1 MDLQIVKENLEKK
14 GFKVSVFSDAKE
26 ASDYL
31 NKEINNTSVA
41 FGGSMT
47 LAEMGLFDTL
57 KTHNELWYHSNAELI
72 EKYGREEIFKRA
84 MSADVYISSVNGM
97 SSDGILINIDGNG
110 NRIASTAF
118 GHKKVYYVVGK
129 NKIED
134 TFEKAMWRARNIAA
148 PKNAQRLNRK
158 TPCAIKGDK
167 CYNCSSPERICRGIL
182 ITEAPMSAQET
193 EILLVN
199 ENLGY

>member
-1 MDLQIVKENLEKK
+1 MDLQIVKENSEKK

-84 MSADVYISSVNGM
+84 MGADVYISSVNGI

>member
-1 MDLQIVKENLEKK
+1 MDLQIVKENSEKK

-84 MSADVYISSVNGM
+84 MGADVYISSVNGM
-97 SSDGILINIDGNG
+97 SSDGVLINIDGNG

-182 ITEAPMSAQET
+182 ITETPMSGQET
-193 EILLVN
+193 EILLIN

>member
-97 SSDGILINIDGNG
+97 SSDGVLINIDGNG

>member
-57 KTHNELWYHSNAELI
+57 KTHNEIWYHSDAELI
-72 EKYGREEIFKRA
+72 EKYDREEIFKRA
-84 MSADVYISSVNGM
+84 MSTDVYISSVNGM

-148 PKNAQRLNRK
+148 PKNAQRLSRK

-182 ITEAPMSAQET
+182 ITETPMSAQET

>member
-1 MDLQIVKENLEKK
+1 MDLQIVKENSEKK

-57 KTHNELWYHSNAELI
+57 KTHNEIWYHSNAELI

-84 MSADVYISSVNGM
+84 MGADVYISSVNGM
-97 SSDGILINIDGNG
+97 SSDGVLINIDGNG

-118 GHKKVYYVVGK
+118 GHTKVYYVVGK

-148 PKNAQRLNRK
+148 PKNARRLNRK

-182 ITEAPMSAQET
+182 ITETPMSAQET

>member
-57 KTHNELWYHSNAELI
+57 KTHNEIWYHSDAELI

-97 SSDGILINIDGNG
+97 SSDGVLINIDGNG

-148 PKNAQRLNRK
+148 PKNAQRLSRK

>member
-14 GFKVSVFSDAKE
+14 GFKVSVFFDAKE

-57 KTHNELWYHSNAELI
+57 KTHNEIWYHSNAELI

-97 SSDGILINIDGNG
+97 SSDGVLINIDGNG

>member
-1 MDLQIVKENLEKK
+1 MDLQIVKENSEKK

-97 SSDGILINIDGNG
+97 SSDGVLINIDGNG

>member
-1 MDLQIVKENLEKK
+1 MDLQIVKENSEKK

-57 KTHNELWYHSNAELI
+57 KTHNEIWYHSDAELI

-84 MSADVYISSVNGM
+84 MGADVYISSVNGM
-97 SSDGILINIDGNG
+97 SSDGVLINIDGNG

-148 PKNAQRLNRK
+148 PKNAQRLSRK

-182 ITEAPMSAQET
+182 ITEAPMRAHET

>member
-1 MDLQIVKENLEKK
+1 MDLQIVKENSEKK

-97 SSDGILINIDGNG
+97 SSDGVLINIDGNG

-148 PKNAQRLNRK
+148 PKNAQRLSRK

-193 EILLVN
+193 EIVLID
-199 ENLGY
+199 EHLGY

>member
-1 MDLQIVKENLEKK
+1 MDLQIVKENSEKK

-57 KTHNELWYHSNAELI
+57 KTHNEIWYHSNAELI

>member
-57 KTHNELWYHSNAELI
+57 KTHNEIW
-72 EKYGREEIFKRA
+72 
-84 MSADVYISSVNGM
+84 
-97 SSDGILINIDGNG
+97 
-110 NRIASTAF
+110 
-118 GHKKVYYVVGK
+118 
-129 NKIED
+129 
-134 TFEKAMWRARNIAA
+134 
-148 PKNAQRLNRK
+148 
-158 TPCAIKGDK
+158 
-167 CYNCSSPERICRGIL
+167 
-182 ITEAPMSAQET
+182 
-193 EILLVN
+193 
-199 ENLGY
+199 

>member
-1 MDLQIVKENLEKK
+1 MDLQIVKENSEKK

-84 MSADVYISSVNGM
+84 MGADVYISSVNGM
-97 SSDGILINIDGNG
+97 SSDGVLINIDGNG

-118 GHKKVYYVVGK
+118 GHTKVYYVVGK

-148 PKNAQRLNRK
+148 PKNARRLNRK

-182 ITEAPMSAQET
+182 ITETPMSAQET

>member
-1 MDLQIVKENLEKK
+1 MDLQIVKENSEKK

-84 MSADVYISSVNGM
+84 MGADVYISSVNGM
-97 SSDGILINIDGNG
+97 SSDGVLINIDGNG

-118 GHKKVYYVVGK
+118 GHTKVYYVVGK

>member
-1 MDLQIVKENLEKK
+1 MDLQIVKENSEKK

-84 MSADVYISSVNGM
+84 MGADVYISSVNGM

>member
-1 MDLQIVKENLEKK
+1 MDLQIVKENSEKK

-57 KTHNELWYHSNAELI
+57 KTHNEIWYHSNAELI

-84 MSADVYISSVNGM
+84 MGADVYISSVNGM
-97 SSDGILINIDGNG
+97 SSDGVLINIDGNG

-118 GHKKVYYVVGK
+118 GHTKVYYVVGK

>member
-57 KTHNELWYHSNAELI
+57 KTHNEIWYHSNAELI

-84 MSADVYISSVNGM
+84 MGADVYISSVNGM
-97 SSDGILINIDGNG
+97 SSDGVLINIDGNG

-118 GHKKVYYVVGK
+118 GHTKVYYVVGK

>member
-1 MDLQIVKENLEKK
+1 MDLQIVKENSEKK

-57 KTHNELWYHSNAELI
+57 KTHNEIWYHSNAELI

-97 SSDGILINIDGNG
+97 SSDGVLINIDGNG

>member
-1 MDLQIVKENLEKK
+1 MDLQIVKENSEKK

-97 SSDGILINIDGNG
+97 SSDGVLINIDGNG

-134 TFEKAMWRARNIAA
+134 TFENAMWRARNIAA
-148 PKNAQRLNRK
+148 PNNAQRLNRK

>member
-1 MDLQIVKENLEKK
+1 MDLQIVKENSEKK

-57 KTHNELWYHSNAELI
+57 KTHNEIWYHSNAELI

-84 MSADVYISSVNGM
+84 MGADVYISSVNGM
-97 SSDGILINIDGNG
+97 SSDGVLINIDGNG

-118 GHKKVYYVVGK
+118 GHTKVYYVVGK

-182 ITEAPMSAQET
+182 ITETPMSAQET

>member
-1 MDLQIVKENLEKK
+1 MDLQIVKENSEKK

-84 MSADVYISSVNGM
+84 MGADVYISSVNGM
-97 SSDGILINIDGNG
+97 SSDGVLINIDGNG

-148 PKNAQRLNRK
+148 PKKAQR
-158 TPCAIKGDK
+158 
-167 CYNCSSPERICRGIL
+167 
-182 ITEAPMSAQET
+182 
-193 EILLVN
+193 
-199 ENLGY
+199 

>member
-1 MDLQIVKENLEKK
+1 MDLQIVKENSEKK

-84 MSADVYISSVNGM
+84 MGADVYISSVNGM
-97 SSDGILINIDGNG
+97 SSDGALINIDGNG

>member
-84 MSADVYISSVNGM
+84 MGADVYISSVNGM
-97 SSDGILINIDGNG
+97 SSDGVLINIDGNG

-118 GHKKVYYVVGK
+118 GHTKVYYVVGK

>member
-1 MDLQIVKENLEKK
+1 MDSQIVKENSEKK

-97 SSDGILINIDGNG
+97 SSDGVLINIDGNG

>member
-14 GFKVSVFSDAKE
+14 GFKVSVFFDAKE

-84 MSADVYISSVNGM
+84 MSADIYISSVNGM
-97 SSDGILINIDGNG
+97 SSDGVLINIDGNG

-148 PKNAQRLNRK
+148 PKNAQRLSRK

-193 EILLVN
+193 EIVLID
-199 ENLGY
+199 EHLGY

>member
-57 KTHNELWYHSNAELI
+57 KTHNEIWYHSDAELI

-84 MSADVYISSVNGM
+84 MSTDVYISSVNGM
-97 SSDGILINIDGNG
+97 SADGALINIDGNG

-182 ITEAPMSAQET
+182 ITETPMSAQET

>member
-1 MDLQIVKENLEKK
+1 MDLQIVKENSEKK
-14 GFKVSVFSDAKE
+14 GFKVSVFFDAKE

-84 MSADVYISSVNGM
+84 MGADVYISSVNGM
-97 SSDGILINIDGNG
+97 SSDGVLINIDGNG

>member
-1 MDLQIVKENLEKK
+1 MDLQIVKENFEKK

-31 NKEINNTSVA
+31 NKEINNVSVA

-57 KTHNELWYHSNAELI
+57 KTHNEVWYHSNAELI

-118 GHKKVYYVVGK
+118 GHKKVYYVVGN

-148 PKNAQRLNRK
+148 PKNAQRLSKK
-158 TPCAIKGDK
+158 TPCAVKGDK
-167 CYNCSSPERICRGIL
+167 CYNCSSPDRICRGIL
-182 ITEAPMSAQET
+182 ITESPMSGQET
-193 EILLVN
+193 EIVLVN
-199 ENLGY
+199 KNLGY

>member
-1 MDLQIVKENLEKK
+1 MDLQIVKENSEKK

-57 KTHNELWYHSNAELI
+57 KTHNEIWYHSNAELI

-84 MSADVYISSVNGM
+84 MGADVYISSVNGM
-97 SSDGILINIDGNG
+97 SSDGVLINIDGNG

-118 GHKKVYYVVGK
+118 GHTKVYYVVGK

-148 PKNAQRLNRK
+148 PKNARRLNRK

>member
-1 MDLQIVKENLEKK
+1 MDLQIVKENSEKK

-84 MSADVYISSVNGM
+84 MGADVYISSVNGM

-118 GHKKVYYVVGK
+118 GHTKVYYVVGK

>member
-57 KTHNELWYHSNAELI
+57 KTHNEIWYHSNAELI

-84 MSADVYISSVNGM
+84 MGADVYISSVNGM

-118 GHKKVYYVVGK
+118 GHTKVYYVVGK

-148 PKNAQRLNRK
+148 PKNARRLNRK

-182 ITEAPMSAQET
+182 ITETPMSAQET

>member
-84 MSADVYISSVNGM
+84 MSADIYISSVNGM
-97 SSDGILINIDGNG
+97 SSDGALINIDGNG

-134 TFEKAMWRARNIAA
+134 TFDKAMWRARNIAA
-148 PKNAQRLNRK
+148 PKNAQRLSRK

-182 ITEAPMSAQET
+182 ITETPMSGQET
-193 EILLVN
+193 EILLIN

>member
-1 MDLQIVKENLEKK
+1 MDLQIVKENSEKK

-97 SSDGILINIDGNG
+97 SSDGVLINIDGNG

-148 PKNAQRLNRK
+148 PKNAQRLSRK

-182 ITEAPMSAQET
+182 ITETPMSAQET

>member
-1 MDLQIVKENLEKK
+1 MDLQIVKENSEKK

-57 KTHNELWYHSNAELI
+57 KTHNEIWYHSNAELI

-84 MSADVYISSVNGM
+84 MGADVYISSVNGM
-97 SSDGILINIDGNG
+97 SSDGVFINIDGNG

-118 GHKKVYYVVGK
+118 GHTKVYYVVGK

-148 PKNAQRLNRK
+148 PKNARRLNRK

>member
-1 MDLQIVKENLEKK
+1 MDLQIVKENSEKK

-84 MSADVYISSVNGM
+84 MGADVYISSVNGM

-148 PKNAQRLNRK
+148 PKNARRLNRK

-182 ITEAPMSAQET
+182 ITETPMSAQET

>member
-14 GFKVSVFSDAKE
+14 GFKVSVFFDAKE

-97 SSDGILINIDGNG
+97 SSDGVLINIDGNG

-148 PKNAQRLNRK
+148 PKNAQRLSRK

>member
-1 MDLQIVKENLEKK
+1 MDLQIVKENSEKK

-97 SSDGILINIDGNG
+97 SSDGVLINIDGNG

-118 GHKKVYYVVGK
+118 GHTKVYYVVGK

>member
-1 MDLQIVKENLEKK
+1 MDLQIVKENSEKK

-97 SSDGILINIDGNG
+97 SSDGVLINIDGNG

-134 TFEKAMWRARNIAA
+134 TFEKAMWRARNIAS
-148 PKNAQRLNRK
+148 PKNAQRIGVA
-158 TPCAIKGDK
+158 TPCAAKGDK
-167 CYNCSSPERICRGIL
+167 CYDCTSPARICRAFLTFMEKPNGCNCEVIL
-182 ITEAPMSAQET
+182 I
-193 EILLVN
+193 N
-199 ENLGY
+199 EELGY